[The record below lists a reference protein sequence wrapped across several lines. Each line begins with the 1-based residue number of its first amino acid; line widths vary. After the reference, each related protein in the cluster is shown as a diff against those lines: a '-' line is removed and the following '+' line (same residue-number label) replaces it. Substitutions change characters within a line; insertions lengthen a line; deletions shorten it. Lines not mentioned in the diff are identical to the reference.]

1 MSIEKFEAE
10 LSNNRLGEI
19 LLPWARQK
27 RWWPAASD
35 ADASVSEILPL
46 FLSGESRVVIALL
59 QPAGLALLIQVPL
72 LLVSDDGNHHGQVI
86 GTIGDY
92 RVIDGVAEPE
102 FWAAWTDAA
111 SVTAPE
117 GSTEEKSRSFLREAV
132 RNVRPLGVEQSNS
145 SVLLLGADRPLIAKV
160 YRVLQGG
167 LHPEV
172 EIPSA
177 LDGWDGVPKLWAYYN
192 LEPKGLTEPTCSAV
206 VTDAVEDAE
215 DGFVTLRAMANRGED
230 PSIVAF
236 EIGTLIAQMHNRL
249 EVALVTAPGPSDE
262 ELRERL
268 ESALRTTVA
277 TTDDLSI
284 DDVDALKGVI
294 EEVTSY
300 ASSSITDERAAES
313 RAIRVHGDL
322 HLGQLLRGTDGK
334 WNVVDFEGEPLRVL
348 SERRMPDSPA
358 RDIAGMLR
366 SFDYAAES
374 DGIAEPSWLTKARAS
389 FVEGYQSVRPMS
401 DSELLTIRAYEL
413 DKALYELQYEAQFR
427 PDWVRI
433 PMIALRRLAGRT
445 ADKS

>member
-1 MSIEKFEAE
+1 M
-10 LSNNRLGEI
+10 
-19 LLPWARQK
+19 
-27 RWWPAASD
+27 
-35 ADASVSEILPL
+35 
-46 FLSGESRVVIALL
+46 VIALL

-72 LLVSDDGNHHGQVI
+72 LLVSDDGDHYGEVI
-86 GTIGDY
+86 GTIGGH
-92 RVIDGVAEPE
+92 RVIDGVAEPD

-111 SVTAPE
+111 SVMAPE

-192 LEPKGLTEPTCSAV
+192 LEPKGLAEPTCSAV

-215 DGFVTLRAMANRGED
+215 DGFVTLRAMANRGEE
-230 PSIVAF
+230 PSTVAF
-236 EIGTLIAQMHNRL
+236 EIGALIAEMHNRL
-249 EVALVTAPGPSDE
+249 EAELGTAPGPSNE

-268 ESALRTTVA
+268 ESALRTTIA

-300 ASSSITDERAAES
+300 TSSSITDERAAES

-374 DGIAEPSWLTKARAS
+374 DGIAEPSWLAQARAS
-389 FVEGYQSVRPMS
+389 FVEGYRSVRPIG
-401 DSELLTIRAYEL
+401 DSELLTIQAYEL